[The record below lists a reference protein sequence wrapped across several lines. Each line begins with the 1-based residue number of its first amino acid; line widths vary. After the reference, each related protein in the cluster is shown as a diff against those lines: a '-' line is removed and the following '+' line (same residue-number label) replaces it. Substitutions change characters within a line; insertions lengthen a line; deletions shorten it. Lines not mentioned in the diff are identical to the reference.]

1 MDLLDILV
9 IFLLLPVVY
18 CYLLYPYLVQL
29 AAKRFFRSHIV
40 DDSYLPTISVILSAH
55 NEELVIRSSVAS
67 ILSQD
72 YPSEK
77 VEIIIGSDGSTDRT
91 NTILAELSS
100 KHTNIRTY
108 CFDEQRGKMMTLNDI
123 VRHATGEILYFLDA
137 DITLSPNSFRIQV
150 RHFKDNTVGIVGG
163 SYHIHSHDE
172 AGHFAS
178 ESEYASLEQRIRKSE
193 SLMSST
199 INVYGGNYSMRRYL
213 WRDLP
218 SPLVHDDVYV
228 VLSAISQGKRV
239 LTELESVAVDH
250 YERSMKE
257 EFKRKERSAS
267 RGYLTL
273 SYFPELTSLSGG
285 TIALYLWSHKILR
298 WLSPLFVLVASIL
311 FIINTLMIGDAVRYA
326 LVFTGLFGLIAVF
339 IGYMLQKRGD
349 NPSLLGKLGWFIYM
363 NAAYIKG
370 TFTYIFDRDQHTWV
384 KATRVTSSQQ
394 SHH

>member
-29 AAKRFFRSHIV
+29 ASKRFFRSHII
-40 DDSYLPTISVILSAH
+40 DESYLPTISVILSAH
-55 NEELVIRSSVAS
+55 NEELVIRSSIAS

-72 YPSEK
+72 YPFEK
-77 VEIIIGSDGSTDRT
+77 VEIIVGSDGSTDRT
-91 NTILAELSS
+91 NAILDELSS
-100 KHTNIRTY
+100 KHNNIRTFI
-108 CFDEQRGKMMTLNDI
+108 FDEQRGKMMTLNDI

-137 DITLSPNSFRIQV
+137 DITLSTNSFRIHM
-150 RHFKDNTVGIVGG
+150 RHYSDETVGVVGG
-163 SYHIHSHDE
+163 SYQIHSHDE
-172 AGHFAS
+172 AGHFTS

-199 INVYGGNYSMRRYL
+199 INVYGGNYSMRRNL
-213 WRDLP
+213 WCDLP

-228 VLSAISQGKRV
+228 VLSTISQGKRV

-273 SYFPELTSLSGG
+273 SYFPELTSFSGG

-298 WLSPLFVLVASIL
+298 WLSPFFVLVASIL
-311 FIINTLMIGDAVRYA
+311 FIINTLVVGDAVRYA

-349 NPSLLGKLGWFIYM
+349 NPSVLGKLGWFIYM

-384 KATRVTSSQQ
+384 KATRVTSPQQ

>member
-29 AAKRFFRSHIV
+29 AAKRFFRSHII
-40 DDSYLPTISVILSAH
+40 DESYLPTISVILSAH
-55 NEELVIRSSVAS
+55 NEELVIRSSIAS
-67 ILSQD
+67 ILAQD

-77 VEIIIGSDGSTDRT
+77 VEIIIGSDGSTDQT
-91 NTILAELSS
+91 NAILEELSS
-100 KHTNIRTY
+100 RHKNIRTF

-137 DITLSPNSFRIQV
+137 DITLSPNSFRLHV
-150 RHFKDNTVGIVGG
+150 RHYKDETVGIVGG
-163 SYHIHSHDE
+163 SYQIHSQDE

-178 ESEYASLEQRIRKSE
+178 ESDYASLEQRIRKSE

-199 INVYGGNYSMRRYL
+199 INVYGGNYSMRRSL

-298 WLSPLFVLVASIL
+298 WLSPLFVLVAGTL
-311 FIINTLMIGDAVRYA
+311 FIINTLLIGDVVRYA
-326 LVFTGLFGLIAVF
+326 LMSVGLFGLIAVF

-370 TFTYIFDRDQHTWV
+370 TFTYIFDRDEHMWV

-394 SHH
+394 QNH

>member
-18 CYLLYPYLVQL
+18 CYLLYPYLVQV
-29 AAKRFFRSHIV
+29 AAKRFFRSHII
-40 DDSYLPTISVILSAH
+40 DESYLPTISVILSAH
-55 NEELVIRSSVAS
+55 NEELVIRSSIAS

-77 VEIIIGSDGSTDRT
+77 VEIIVGSDGSTDRT
-91 NTILAELSS
+91 NVILAELSS
-100 KHTNIRTY
+100 KYNNIRT
-108 CFDEQRGKMMTLNDI
+108 FIFEEQRGKMMTLNDI
-123 VRHATGEILYFLDA
+123 ARQANGEILYFLDA
-137 DITLSPNSFRIQV
+137 DITLSANSFRIHV
-150 RHFKDNTVGIVGG
+150 RHYKDETVGVVGG
-163 SYHIHSHDE
+163 SYQIHSHDE
-172 AGHFAS
+172 AGHFTS

-228 VLSAISQGKRV
+228 VLSSISQGKRV

-273 SYFPELTSLSGG
+273 SYFPEFTSLSGG

-298 WLSPLFVLVASIL
+298 WLSPLFVFIASIL
-311 FIINTLMIGDAVRYA
+311 FIINTLIMGDTVRYA
-326 LVFTGLFGLIAVF
+326 LVFTCLFGLIAVF

-384 KATRVTSSQQ
+384 KATRVTSPQQ

>member
-1 MDLLDILV
+1 MDLLDILI

-29 AAKRFFRSHIV
+29 AAKRFSHSHSI
-40 DDSYLPTISVILSAH
+40 DESYLPTISVILSAH
-55 NEELVIRSSVAS
+55 NEELVIRSSIAS
-67 ILSQD
+67 VLSQD

-77 VEIIIGSDGSTDRT
+77 IEIIIGSDGSTDKT
-91 NTILAELSS
+91 NEILAELSS
-100 KHTNIRTY
+100 KYSNLHTY

-137 DITLSPNSFRIQV
+137 DITLSSNSFRIHV
-150 RHFKDNTVGIVGG
+150 RHYKDDTIGVVGG
-163 SYHIHSHDE
+163 SYQIHSHDE
-172 AGHFAS
+172 GGHFVS

-199 INVYGGNYSMRRYL
+199 INVYGGNYSMRRDL

-228 VLSAISQGKRV
+228 VLSVISQGKRV

-273 SYFPELTSLSGG
+273 SYFPELISFSGG
-285 TIALYLWSHKILR
+285 TVALYLWSHKILR
-298 WLSPLFVLVASIL
+298 WLSPLLVLMASIL
-311 FIINTLMIGDAVRYA
+311 FMVNTLLVNNAARYT
-326 LVFTGLFGLIAVF
+326 LMSIGLFGLIAVF
-339 IGYMLQKRGD
+339 IGYRLQKRRD

-370 TFTYIFDRDQHTWV
+370 TLTYVFDRDQHTWV
-384 KATRVTSSQQ
+384 KATRVINPQQ
-394 SHH
+394 PHH